1 MKKKIEEL
9 ISNVESYKSSIFA
22 KEDVIDM
29 LKDLIDDSAVTTIF
43 EQDEQND
50 TTLDLGDFKEK
61 LESFLIEKMTQI
73 EFVDLVK
80 AEECDYKVENYNQV
94 GLEKLSLDVESL
106 VRVVLDDFEKEFEV
120 S

>member
-43 EQDEQND
+43 EQDD